1 MSPLKPFFPLTYH
14 FFGLTYDYK
23 APFLREVYFCVRHL
37 KFNYKDIMEMP
48 TYERRFYINLFKDE
62 MDQVNEQRSNN
73 SSGSKRISGEQLK
86 NSIKK
91 GQIPSQ

>member
-1 MSPLKPFFPLTYH
+1 
-14 FFGLTYDYK
+14 
-23 APFLREVYFCVRHL
+23 
-37 KFNYKDIMEMP
+37 MP

-62 MDQVNEQRSNN
+62 MEQVNEQRSSN